1 MNTDTENTAAA
12 AAPETVEAENARL
25 QRDNAWL
32 KAQLVAAEKTL
43 AMTHL
48 PLPPDDYDD
57 EEEDPPYWTY
67 ARLAARYC
75 AVLRRND
82 EIVDGHTELLAR
94 LFRKETVAGAHFTV
108 SEGAAADAVMMAEK
122 RIYALKARLGKAEA
136 DVEAYKRAWAKEQ
149 DRVEVLEG
157 LLAGATAATATATAT
172 ATAEGEGGAEEK

>member
-1 MNTDTENTAAA
+1 MNTDTENIAAA

-57 EEEDPPYWTY
+57 EEDPPYWTY

-122 RIYALKARLGKAEA
+122 RIYALKARLVKAEA
-136 DVEAYKRAWAKEQ
+136 DVEAYKRAWEKEQ
-149 DRVEVLEG
+149 DRVEELE
-157 LLAGATAATATATAT
+157 AAAAAAATAG
-172 ATAEGEGGAEEK
+172 EGEAGK